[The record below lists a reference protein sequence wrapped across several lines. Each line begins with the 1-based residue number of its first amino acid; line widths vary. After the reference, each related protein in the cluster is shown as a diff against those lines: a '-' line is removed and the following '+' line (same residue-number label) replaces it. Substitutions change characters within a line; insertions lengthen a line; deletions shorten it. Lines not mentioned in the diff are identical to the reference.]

1 MIDLLFNED
10 RTVAEVVL
18 NNPKAMNSLAPED
31 LTELSQAYTE
41 AEQAGVR
48 ALLLRGEGR
57 GFSAGRNIKGLI
69 HAMMTQP
76 TTWPT
81 RSPRCSSRC
90 RSFLPPPSLQSM
102 VSASASGSAW
112 PLPQILS
119 TSPKTQ
125 SSAHRLRISA
135 RRWIQVG
142 TRFSSKGSA
151 RTARWT

>member
-57 GFSAGRNIKGLI
+57 GFSAGRNIKGLDPRDDD
-69 HAMMTQP
+69 ATDYLANKVTPVPQQRSQFAAP
-76 TTWPT
+76 TFAAVHGV
-81 RSPRCSSRC
+81 C
-90 RSFLPPPSLQSM
+90 LGVGL
-102 VSASASGSAW
+102 
-112 PLPQILS
+112 
-119 TSPKTQ
+119 
-125 SSAHRLRISA
+125 RLGRA
-135 RRWIQVG
+135 TGMADRAAATEFG
-142 TRFSSKGSA
+142 
-151 RTARWT
+151 